1 MLSPFPQK
9 VPMIHATPFTGPS
22 TATARRVLTAVGLQ
36 YEIPGRTLLDSAELS
51 VESGESVA
59 ITGPSGSGKSTLLTC
74 LLGLVRPRA
83 GQIEIA
89 GKDITRLSQG
99 KLASHRRD
107 TIGMVFQFAELLNE
121 LSPVE
126 NVALAALLKGR
137 DRKAAYGRAEELL
150 TDLGVPVFRRDTA
163 DLSGGERQ
171 RTALARALINEP
183 ALLLADEPTGALDED
198 NRESVADLLFS
209 LPARWNCG
217 LVVVTHDAS
226 VAARADRQLELRHG
240 KLLHQ
245 GGTASV

>member
-1 MLSPFPQK
+1 MIPATSFP
-9 VPMIHATPFTGPS
+9 GPS
-22 TATARRVLTAVGLQ
+22 APTTQRVLKAVGLQ
-36 YEIPGRTLLDSAELS
+36 YEIPGRTLLDSAELTIRA
-51 VESGESVA
+51 GESVA
-59 ITGPSGSGKSTLLTC
+59 ITGPSGSGKSTLLAC

-83 GQIEIA
+83 GQIDIA
-89 GKDITRLSQG
+89 GKDITRLSTG
-99 KLASHRRD
+99 KLARHRRD

-126 NVALAALLKGR
+126 NVALAALLKGG
-137 DRKAAYGRAEELL
+137 DRRAAYQRAEELL
-150 TDLGVPVFRRDTA
+150 TELGVPVYHCDTA

-209 LPARWNCG
+209 LPPRWNCG
-217 LVVVTHDAS
+217 LLVVTHDAS

-240 KLLHQ
+240 QLLPQ
-245 GGTASV
+245 GGAVAV